1 MKSSAAS
8 APKASAFF
16 VLTASQACFSFAS
29 MSACETPAGVAVA
42 VGAAFVLFV
51 FAPVFAFSVVVVQAE
66 AAHSSAARASRLF
79 MTGTPRKGVRTS
91 RFLRQTD
98 GRVKR
103 KDEVGRMKDE

>member
-51 FAPVFAFSVVVVQAE
+51 FAFSVVVVQAE
-66 AAHSSAARASRLF
+66 AAHSSAASAISLF